1 MEEKKTTTKTKD
13 KTVLYVSAA
22 IALVFVLLSMLFTEA
37 TNEVFNQ
44 LFALIT
50 TGFGWLYLL
59 AVGLFIVF
67 AIGLVISPFGKIKLG
82 KDNDKPEFS
91 NFQWFSML
99 FGGGM
104 GIGLVFWSVSEPI
117 MHYLSPPIGEGATPA
132 AMELAMRVSF
142 FHWGLHPWVIFAIGG
157 LGLAYFQFRKDLPF
171 LISSAFYPL
180 IGEKIHGPIGKTID
194 ILAVFATIFGVATS
208 LGLGST
214 QIATGLEY
222 MWGIESTPMT
232 VSLIIAVITVIFTL
246 ATVSGLHKAM
256 QMAADIKIWLSIALR
271 VFIFVFGGS
280 VFILNNFTNTL
291 GTYLQ
296 NIVGQTFWM
305 GNVEWLN
312 GWTIFYWAWWIA
324 WAPFVGQFVA
334 RVSKGR
340 SIREFILAVSLLPS
354 GFSLIWI
361 AIYGGAAFNLNT
373 ISGGAIEAAVGAD
386 YTTALYA
393 LLQQLPLYGITSILA
408 IFLIVVCFVGAANS
422 ATYVLAMLTSGGDM
436 DPDKK
441 LRGGWG
447 IAQGLITIM
456 LILVGGTSAL
466 KALQTASIV
475 AAFPYM
481 LVMLVMCFS
490 IFKALKADY
499 AETQLLMNK
508 TGFNDIGSSQAPVA
522 DVQE

>member
-1 MEEKKTTTKTKD
+1 MEEKKIVNKKKD
-13 KTVLYVSAA
+13 NTVLYVSAG
-22 IALVFVLLSMLFTEA
+22 IALVFVLLSLLFTEGTSA
-37 TNEVFNQ
+37 VFNQ

-50 TGFGWLYLL
+50 TNFGWLYLVS
-59 AVGLFIVF
+59 VGIFIVF
-67 AIGLVISPFGKIKLG
+67 AIGLVISPFGKIRLG
-82 KDNDKPEFS
+82 KDDDKPEFS

-117 MHYLSPPIGEGATPA
+117 MHYLTPPMGEGGTQA
-132 AMELAMRVSF
+132 AQELAMRIVF

-157 LGLAYFQFRKDLPF
+157 LGLAYFQFRKGMPF

-180 IGEKIHGPIGKTID
+180 IGEKVKGPIGKTID

-214 QIATGLEY
+214 QIATGLQY
-222 MWGIESTPMT
+222 IWGVPSSPMV
-232 VSLIIAVITVIFTL
+232 VSIIIAIITVIFTL

-256 QMAADIKIWLSIALR
+256 QMAADIKIWLSIAFM

-280 VFILNNFTNTL
+280 VFILNNFTNSL
-291 GTYLQ
+291 GAYLQ
-296 NIVGQTFWM
+296 NLVGQTFWM
-305 GNVEWLN
+305 GNVEWVN
-312 GWTIFYWAWWIA
+312 GWTVFYWAWWIA

-340 SIREFILAVSLLPS
+340 TIREFIIAVSLLPS
-354 GFSLIWI
+354 GFSLVWI
-361 AIYGGAAFNLNT
+361 AIYGGAAFNLNA

-386 YTTALYA
+386 YTTGLYA
-393 LLQQLPLYGITSILA
+393 LLQQLPAYGITSILA

-447 IAQGLITIM
+447 IAQGLITIV

-481 LVMLVMCFS
+481 LVMLVMCVS
-490 IFKALKADY
+490 ILKALKADY
-499 AETQLLMNK
+499 SESQALINK
-508 TGFNDIGSSQAPVA
+508 KEIDKIGSAQQV
-522 DVQE
+522 VEGQ

>member
-1 MEEKKTTTKTKD
+1 
-13 KTVLYVSAA
+13 
-22 IALVFVLLSMLFTEA
+22 
-37 TNEVFNQ
+37 
-44 LFALIT
+44 
-50 TGFGWLYLL
+50 
-59 AVGLFIVF
+59 
-67 AIGLVISPFGKIKLG
+67 
-82 KDNDKPEFS
+82 
-91 NFQWFSML
+91 
-99 FGGGM
+99 M

-117 MHYLSPPIGEGATPA
+117 MHYLSPPIGEAGTSA
-132 AMELAMRVSF
+132 AMNLAMRVSF

-180 IGEKIHGPIGKTID
+180 IGDKIYGPIGKTID
-194 ILAVFATIFGVATS
+194 IIAVFATIFGVATS

-222 MWGIESTPMT
+222 IWGIESTPVT
-232 VSLIIAVITVIFTL
+232 VSIIIGIITIIFTL

-256 QMAADIKIWLSIALR
+256 QTVANLKIWLSIAFM

-280 VFILNNFTNTL
+280 VFILNNFTSTL

-305 GNVEWLN
+305 GNIEWLN

-340 SIREFILAVSLLPS
+340 SIREFILAVALLPS

-361 AIYGGAAFNLNT
+361 AIYGGAAFNLNEIT
-373 ISGGAIEAAVGAD
+373 GGAIATAVGAD
-386 YTTALYA
+386 YTTALFA
-393 LLQQLPLYGITSILA
+393 LLQQLPIYAITSVLA
-408 IFLIVVCFVGAANS
+408 ILLIVVCFVGAANS
-422 ATYVLAMLTSGGDM
+422 ATNVLAMLTSGGDM
-436 DPDKK
+436 DPDKR

-447 IAQGLITIM
+447 IGQGLITIS

-481 LVMLVMCFS
+481 IIMIVMCFS
-490 IFKALKADY
+490 ILKALKEDY
-499 AETQLLMNK
+499 RESQLLNNK
-508 TGFNDIGSSQAPVA
+508 SVLIEVDEVIKEKA
-522 DVQE
+522 

>member
-1 MEEKKTTTKTKD
+1 MEEKKSAAKMKD
-13 KTVLYVSAA
+13 KTVFYVSAG
-22 IALVFVLLSMLFTEA
+22 IALLFVLLSLLFTEGTSA
-37 TNEVFNQ
+37 VFNQ
-44 LFALIT
+44 LFAIIT
-50 TGFGWLYLL
+50 TNFGWLYLV
-59 AVGLFIVF
+59 AVGIFIVF
-67 AIGLVISPFGKIKLG
+67 AIGLVVSPFGKIKLG
-82 KDNDKPEFS
+82 KDDDKPEFS

-117 MHYLSPPIGEGATPA
+117 MHYLTPPMGEGGTQA
-132 AMELAMRVSF
+132 AQELAMRIVF

-157 LGLAYFQFRKDLPF
+157 LGLAYFQFRKGMPF

-180 IGEKIHGPIGKTID
+180 IGEKVKGPIGKTID

-208 LGLGST
+208 LGFGSS
-214 QIATGLEY
+214 QIASGLNY
-222 MWGIESTPMT
+222 IWGIEATPMT
-232 VSLIIAVITVIFTL
+232 ISIIIAIMTAIFTL

-256 QMAADIKIWLSIALR
+256 QLAADIKIWLSIAFM

-280 VFILNNFTNTL
+280 VYILNNFTNSL

-296 NIVGQTFWM
+296 NLVGQTFWM
-305 GNVEWLN
+305 GNIEWVN
-312 GWTIFYWAWWIA
+312 GWTVFYWAWWIA

-340 SIREFILAVSLLPS
+340 TIREFVIAVSLLPS

-361 AIYGGAAFNLNT
+361 AIYGGAAFNLNA
-373 ISGGAIEAAVGAD
+373 ISNGAIEAAVGAD
-386 YTTALYA
+386 YTTGLYA
-393 LLQQLPLYGITSILA
+393 LLQQLPAYGITSILA

-447 IAQGLITIM
+447 IAQGLITIV

-466 KALQTASIV
+466 KVLQTASIV

-481 LVMLVMCFS
+481 LVMLVMCVS
-490 IFKALKADY
+490 ILKALKADY
-499 AETQLLMNK
+499 NETQGLINS
-508 TGFNDIGSSQAPVA
+508 NDLNNIGSAQQAVEG
-522 DVQE
+522 QE

>member
-1 MEEKKTTTKTKD
+1 MVENKAKNR
-13 KTVLYVSAA
+13 TVLYVSSA
-22 IALVFVLLSMLFTEA
+22 IALLFVLVSMFFTEA
-37 TNEVFNQ
+37 TTAVFNQ

-50 TGFGWLYLL
+50 TNFGWLYLL
-59 AVGLFIVF
+59 SVGLFIVF
-67 AIGLVISPFGKIKLG
+67 AIGLVISPYGKIILG
-82 KDNDKPEFS
+82 KDDDKPEFT

-117 MHYLSPPIGEGATPA
+117 MHYLSPPIGEGGTQS
-132 AMELAMRVSF
+132 AMELAMRLSF

-180 IGEKIHGPIGKTID
+180 IGERIHGPIGKTID
-194 ILAVFATIFGVATS
+194 IIAVFATIFGVATS

-214 QIATGLEY
+214 QIATGLQY
-222 MWGIESTPMT
+222 IWGIQSTPLT
-232 VSLIIAVITVIFTL
+232 VSIIIAVITVIFTL

-256 QMAADIKIWLSIALR
+256 QAAANIKIWLSVAFM
-271 VFIFVFGGS
+271 VFIFVFGGT
-280 VFILNNFTNTL
+280 VFILNNFTFTL
-291 GTYLQ
+291 GSYLQ
-296 NIVGQTFWM
+296 NLVGQTFYM
-305 GNVEWLN
+305 GNIEWLN
-312 GWTIFYWAWWIA
+312 GWTVFYWAWWIA

-340 SIREFILAVSLLPS
+340 SIREFILAVSLLPA

-373 ISGGAIEAAVGAD
+373 ISNGAIEAAVGAD
-386 YTTALYA
+386 YTTALFA
-393 LLQQLPLYGITSILA
+393 LLQQLPLYSITSVLA
-408 IFLIVVCFVGAANS
+408 IVLIVVCFVGAANS

-441 LRGGWG
+441 LRAGWG

-481 LVMLVMCFS
+481 LIMLAMCVS
-490 IFKALKADY
+490 ILKALKTDHS
-499 AETQLLMNK
+499 ESQLLKKNNAFK
-508 TGFNDIGSSQAPVA
+508 EVGSGQKDIV
-522 DVQE
+522 